1 MTGKANVILA
11 DGFDGNIAI
20 KTAEGIL
27 KLVAGQLKEVFYKSL
42 SNKLAAGLLKK
53 DIKDMFGKYSADEV
67 GGAPLLGVKSYVFKA
82 HGNANEVAICN
93 ALLGLMDYI
102 DKKVIDKIEGEL
114 I

>member
-1 MTGKANVILA
+1 MTGKTNVILA

-53 DIKDMFGKYSADEV
+53 DIKDMFGK
-67 GGAPLLGVKSYVFKA
+67 
-82 HGNANEVAICN
+82 
-93 ALLGLMDYI
+93 
-102 DKKVIDKIEGEL
+102 
-114 I
+114 